1 MHATIG
7 NKRQRKCLPSLQTTM
22 ESIPPTST
30 RSYNA
35 TNPASVFHET
45 KVLESISIPPF
56 PQRFTEMYPA
66 ADMMMNNASRTV
78 GSRGSLPHF
87 SSNPMPYT
95 TNSRLLFDYYPKTL
109 NNPHAPPPNS
119 STSWYYNPHPSL
131 SRLRPQQTS
140 NGEPPI
146 LQHSFTSHGEKK
158 VTYTIGPSLCK
169 ETNSRSSLNQ
179 VPKPGT
185 TMSFGNTCQHM
196 NICEECRNKKTT
208 QYRSVGTMTC
218 DFEDPIEAFA
228 KNIFQP
234 SAQSA
239 DPLHLDFH
247 SVDADSETPCSLS
260 KLFTFDDTSCGPAH
274 ESTGDAFDSTSS
286 SHRAQQIWSVDPHP
300 TDNLPFF
307 GTSQKPSDLPIALQ
321 ITDTIS
327 SSEESDQQHDWA
339 SPSNSMVNSEVTEG
353 TSTSTDNRL
362 NRKLRPR
369 RRCTVQGCGNRVVQG
384 GLCISH
390 GAKRKPCGFTGCPKF
405 VKNAGMCS
413 AHGPRRKRCLVHGC
427 EKASVQ
433 NGTCIA
439 HGAKKKLCVMEGCER
454 QGVVKGM
461 CKRHWAEGKNT
472 IWTVCQ
478 PCHPSTT

>member
-131 SRLRPQQTS
+131 SR
-140 NGEPPI
+140 GEPPI

-260 KLFTFDDTSCGPAH
+260 KLFTFDDTSFVPAH
-274 ESTGDAFDSTSS
+274 ESNGDAFDSTSS
-286 SHRAQQIWSVDPHP
+286 SHRAQQIWILIRPIIYHSSGLVR
-300 TDNLPFF
+300 N
-307 GTSQKPSDLPIALQ
+307 QVICPSHCKLQ
-321 ITDTIS
+321 ILSALLKNQIS
-327 SSEESDQQHDWA
+327 
-339 SPSNSMVNSEVTEG
+339 
-353 TSTSTDNRL
+353 
-362 NRKLRPR
+362 
-369 RRCTVQGCGNRVVQG
+369 
-384 GLCISH
+384 
-390 GAKRKPCGFTGCPKF
+390 
-405 VKNAGMCS
+405 
-413 AHGPRRKRCLVHGC
+413 
-427 EKASVQ
+427 
-433 NGTCIA
+433 
-439 HGAKKKLCVMEGCER
+439 
-454 QGVVKGM
+454 
-461 CKRHWAEGKNT
+461 NT
-472 IWTVCQ
+472 IGLLHQIVW
-478 PCHPSTT
+478 